1 MGLVVKN
8 TNLKKLFAWPT
19 DLSHD
24 NVLAF
29 LDELVLSLDDG
40 LQELEV
46 VDTAAVRFDAVH
58 KVLHHPLINLT
69 TQLEIIHEDML
80 HGHCLQYLETEEK
93 KKKQKD
99 RELSEEQLKCTDENV
114 FICDCSHPGVEE
126 QINVFV

>member
-1 MGLVVKN
+1 M
-8 TNLKKLFAWPT
+8 FPWPT

-46 VDTAAVRFDAVH
+46 VNTAAVRFDAVH

-69 TQLEIIHEDML
+69 TQLEIIHEDVL
-80 HGHCLQYLETEEK
+80 HGHCLQYLETEGEK
-93 KKKQKD
+93 KTD
-99 RELSEEQLKCTDENV
+99 RGTEN
-114 FICDCSHPGVEE
+114 
-126 QINVFV
+126 